1 MELTMRHYAVLASLA
16 QEPRSGYD
24 ITQWFAFV
32 TRHFCAF
39 GHSSIYPTLAD
50 LEQRGLVTH
59 TEMPSEQGPTRK
71 VYQLTAEGS
80 SALLDW
86 VAEPAADAEV
96 RDEQLLKALC
106 YGFIPTKRATELLR
120 LARARH
126 LERQAHYQQIV
137 TAAEA
142 AIAAD
147 DERSASALGRW
158 LTARR
163 GVGVQESYV
172 AWCDEAIGAILNFAH
187 SVRSEHGLALAGEV
201 PAALGAHHGDGCN
214 VVDNGKD
221 QNDGNE

>member
-1 MELTMRHYAVLASLA
+1 MSLTMRHYAVLASLA

-24 ITQWFAFV
+24 IAQWFAYV

-50 LEQRGLVTH
+50 LEQQGLVTY
-59 TEMPSEQGPTRK
+59 TEIPSEQGPTRK
-71 VYQLTAEGS
+71 VYRLTPEGG

-106 YGFIPTKRATELLR
+106 YGFIPAERAAELLR

-126 LERQAHYQQIV
+126 LEREKHYQQIV
-137 TAAEA
+137 TSAAA
-142 AIAAD
+142 AMAAD
-147 DERSASALGRW
+147 DEASAAALGRW

-172 AWCDEAIGAILNFAH
+172 AWCDEAIAAILNFAQR
-187 SVRSEHGLALAGEV
+187 VGSEQGLALAGEV
-201 PAALGAHHGDGCN
+201 PAALRARRANGGNGVDHGE
-214 VVDNGKD
+214 D
-221 QNDGNE
+221 QDDRKE